1 MWFRPET
8 RLLQTQ
14 LCDTKY
20 LTTNR
25 GTTYPTA
32 MPLTSLWRDATRAS
46 ATANSAADA
55 HVTQPVDRTAVPRHI
70 AFIMD
75 GNGRW
80 ARQRGQP
87 RLFGHRA
94 GTQNLRRVLETCG
107 KRGVEVVTIY
117 AFSTENWGRPQDEV
131 TGLFQ
136 ILSEAIGREA
146 PALHE
151 RGVQIRHL
159 GSMEGVP
166 DRLSSRIADAV
177 RLTANNRHLILNVAF
192 NYGSRAE
199 IVEAVRRLVATGIPA
214 NEIDEAAISAN
225 LYTAGLP
232 DPDLIVR
239 TAGEFRLSNFLL
251 WQAAY
256 AEYYS
261 TPTCWPDF
269 DEAELERAIAAF
281 AARHR
286 KYGGVENH
294 DG

>member
-1 MWFRPET
+1 MTT
-8 RLLQTQ
+8 RCQAS
-14 LCDTKY
+14 
-20 LTTNR
+20 
-25 GTTYPTA
+25 YPPA
-32 MPLTSLWRDATRAS
+32 MPLTSLWRDATRTF
-46 ATANSAADA
+46 ATATPVDD
-55 HVTQPVDRTAVPRHI
+55 TQVAQPIDRTAVPRHI

-107 KRGVEVVTIY
+107 KLGVEVVTIY

-159 GSMEGVP
+159 GSLDGIP
-166 DRLSSRIADAV
+166 DRLSSRITDAV
-177 RLTANNRHLILNVAF
+177 RLTAANTNLILNVAF

-199 IVEAVRRLVATGIPA
+199 IVGAVRKLVAAGVTA
-214 NEIDEAAISAN
+214 EQIDEASISAS

-269 DEAELERAIAAF
+269 DEAELERAVATF

-286 KYGGVENH
+286 KYGGVDDH

>member
-1 MWFRPET
+1 
-8 RLLQTQ
+8 
-14 LCDTKY
+14 
-20 LTTNR
+20 
-25 GTTYPTA
+25 
-32 MPLTSLWRDATRAS
+32 MPLTSLWREATRANPTS
-46 ATANSAADA
+46 AAAADA
-55 HVTQPVDRTAVPRHI
+55 QSTPLDDRTAVPRHI

-159 GSMEGVP
+159 GSLDGVP
-166 DRLSSRIADAV
+166 DRLSSRIQDAI
-177 RLTANNRHLILNVAF
+177 RLTAGNRHLILNVAF
-192 NYGSRAE
+192 NYGARAE
-199 IVEAVRRLVATGIPA
+199 IVEAVRKLVAAGTPA
-214 NEIDEAAISAN
+214 DQIDEAAISAN

-281 AARHR
+281 ASRQR
-286 KYGGVENH
+286 KYGGVA
-294 DG
+294 DGDG